1 MLLIVVGTHH
11 KVNFSMQSKKKKKK
25 QHQIILISDEKIFSS
40 MISEGKIV
48 YLYIPFSFISV
59 NEREKMNPAI
69 AVFSGAAL
77 VNRSFY

>member
-11 KVNFSMQSKKKKKK
+11 KVNFSMQSKKKTKK
-25 QHQIILISDEKIFSS
+25 HQIILISDEKIFSS

>member
-11 KVNFSMQSKKKKKK
+11 KVNFSMQSKKKKN

-48 YLYIPFSFISV
+48 CLYIPFSFISV